1 MCVYLFLSLPAKTN
15 MPMLLSEPKGMEQF
29 TIQPASCPLP
39 CGFGKCQG
47 EKKKKKD
54 QSKDP
59 ATFCSD
65 PLVLTFKET
74 LKG

>member
-15 MPMLLSEPKGMEQF
+15 MPMLLSKPKGMEQF

-47 EKKKKKD
+47 EKKKKR
-54 QSKDP
+54 S
-59 ATFCSD
+59 
-65 PLVLTFKET
+65 E
-74 LKG
+74 

>member
-47 EKKKKKD
+47 EKKKKIRVRILLLFV
-54 QSKDP
+54 QILWS
-59 ATFCSD
+59 
-65 PLVLTFKET
+65 
-74 LKG
+74 